1 MRKKS
6 VGQLID
12 NNKSSTSTAYQRGNN
27 RDGSPHY
34 VFLYSD
40 DDDNDNDDD
49 DDGDNDNNDDKNSYL
64 EQIPLQSRKAKSG
77 ANIYPRKVEVIT
89 VTLKPDDT
97 LQALSLR
104 YRCSISELKRINNIH
119 KENEIFARRILKVPV
134 QPFSIFT
141 EMTEN
146 NQENKFAKSTINLLD
161 DSFVDD
167 EINNGEQN
175 NTLNISS
182 SSANNNSDNNV
193 NNDINNIILNS
204 LLIEPLRNDIVN
216 DNFEVMNT
224 ENDELLLIN
233 ERVRDSTPEARVVD
247 LFGCSGA
254 DWGLTWVHLLIALL
268 LFGFVL
274 PAVFIIIMT
283 EHQHENHHTNT
294 TNSTQ

>member
-1 MRKKS
+1 MF
-6 VGQLID
+6 Q
-12 NNKSSTSTAYQRGNN
+12 
-27 RDGSPHY
+27 
-34 VFLYSD
+34 
-40 DDDNDNDDD
+40 
-49 DDGDNDNNDDKNSYL
+49 
-64 EQIPLQSRKAKSG
+64 
-77 ANIYPRKVEVIT
+77 
-89 VTLKPDDT
+89 
-97 LQALSLR
+97 
-104 YRCSISELKRINNIH
+104 ISELKRINNIH

-141 EMTEN
+141 EMSEN

-175 NTLNISS
+175 KTLNISS
-182 SSANNNSDNNV
+182 SSANNNSDNNI

-204 LLIEPLRNDIVN
+204 LSIEPPRNDIVN
-216 DNFEVMNT
+216 DNFEVNNT

-233 ERVRDSTPEARVVD
+233 ERVRDSTPEARVIE